1 MNLPNEVIVQNQT
14 PFVNRIM
21 LIIVESPAKA
31 KTITQILAKQKS
43 TNYVVKASV
52 GHIRGISQ
60 VKKLEDGTVLEIN
73 GIDTNNHFKPVYEID
88 SGKVDVVRDLKKL
101 AKASKD
107 GILFATDSDREGE
120 AISWHLAEVLG
131 VKDKSTVQRLEF
143 HEITEKAILH
153 AINNPRPLNMFLVT
167 AQQARQVLDKL
178 VGYKLSP
185 VLWRTIG
192 NNHLSAGR
200 VQSPALRLICER
212 EKEIKAFVS
221 TEYWE
226 VQGAFWNK
234 EEVIKLKNLFSVD
247 NLKVV
252 I

>member
-1 MNLPNEVIVQNQT
+1 
-14 PFVNRIM
+14 M

-31 KTITQILAKQKS
+31 KTITQILAKQKGS
-43 TNYVVKASV
+43 NYTVKASV

-60 VKKLEDGTVLEIN
+60 IKKLEDGTVLEIN
-73 GIDTNNHFKPVYEID
+73 GIDTNNHFKPVYEVD
-88 SGKVDVVRDLKKL
+88 PAKVDVVRDLKKL

-131 VKDKSTVQRLEF
+131 VKDKSLVKRLEF
-143 HEITEKAILH
+143 HEITEKAILQ
-153 AINNPRPLNMFLVT
+153 AINNPRPLDMFLVT

-185 VLWRTIG
+185 VLWQTTG
-192 NNHLSAGR
+192 NHRLSAGR

-212 EKEIKAFVS
+212 EKEIQNFKS
-221 TEYWE
+221 QEYWE
-226 VQGAFWNK
+226 VQGAFWNRG
-234 EEVIKLKNLFSVD
+234 EVEKLRDLFSPD
-247 NLKVV
+247 NLKVAA
-252 I
+252 